1 MASIVIEA
9 DHVLTIYLILVE
21 NRYEHRGLLVWFQAA
36 QEPYCSSLD
45 CWGLQNDIDLLW
57 CTFLV
62 GLLVCFRLIVCM
74 RVFWHAFSSNYMV
87 IDNHSAIILRIFFDI

>member
-1 MASIVIEA
+1 MASIVVEA
-9 DHVLTIYLILVE
+9 DHVLTIDWILVE
-21 NRYEHRGLLVWFQAA
+21 NRYEHRGLLVWFQTA

-62 GLLVCFRLIVCM
+62 GLVFDILCCMLVCG
-74 RVFWHAFSSNYMV
+74 HAFSSNYTV
-87 IDNHSAIILRIFFDI
+87 IDDHSASVLKNTL